1 MNDVVKLK
9 PAAAPVRALRP
20 TREEAEAAVRTLIA
34 WAGDD
39 PEREGL
45 VDTPRRV
52 ARAYEELFSG
62 YSDDPNK
69 PLKRVFHDVSGYE
82 DLVLVRDID
91 FVLRA
96 SHGAVLRQG
105 AYRLLPARRRG
116 RPVE

>member
-9 PAAAPVRALRP
+9 PAAALARALRP

-52 ARAYEELFSG
+52 ARA
-62 YSDDPNK
+62 
-69 PLKRVFHDVSGYE
+69 
-82 DLVLVRDID
+82 
-91 FVLRA
+91 
-96 SHGAVLRQG
+96 
-105 AYRLLPARRRG
+105 
-116 RPVE
+116 